1 MQTNSKLK
9 NWLSQLNDSKE
20 RFGSKEFFVAYGKI
34 ILGCIIFA
42 LADLFFV
49 VPYGLAPGGVYGLM
63 SVFHNLWDV
72 PMSLVIYMDVT
83 LLIIGMVFLG
93 PKFGIKTILS
103 IFLIWFVTWV
113 TEYFFISKVG
123 YRPLIYSG
131 DLISAMDYNNLPDQ
145 IKELYLPIAQFKDSL
160 PVEQYFRPW
169 NIVNVLVGGLAYG
182 VGIAIIFSA
191 GATSG
196 GSDIIAMI
204 INKYSHFSLGV
215 LVIIIDSTIALS
227 SLALGKGIDLPIFS
241 IILVYIE
248 GKVIDII
255 VPPNKNKEQPKEI
268 EDKPQTV

>member
-20 RFGSKEFFVAYGKI
+20 RFGSKEFFLAYGKI
-34 ILGCIIFA
+34 ILGCMIFA

-49 VPYGLAPGGVYGLM
+49 VPYHLAPGGVYGLM
-63 SVFHNLWDV
+63 SVFHNLWGV
-72 PMSLVIYMDVT
+72 PMSLVIYMDVA

-93 PKFGIKTILS
+93 PRFGIKTILS
-103 IFLIWFVTWV
+103 IFLIWFVTWI
-113 TEYFFISKVG
+113 TEYFFIRHIG

-131 DLISAMDYNNLPDQ
+131 DFISAMDYNNLPDQ
-145 IKELYLPIAQFKDSL
+145 LKELYLPIAQYKDL
-160 PVEQYFRPW
+160 APIEQYFRPW
-169 NIVNVLVGGLAYG
+169 NILNVLIGGLAYG

-255 VPPNKNKEQPKEI
+255 VPPKKKQDETKQIDNQ
-268 EDKPQTV
+268 